1 MKLSVIIVNYNVQY
15 FLENCLNS
23 VYNSSKDLDFEVLVV
38 DNNSVDGSLQMLK
51 EKFPQTTIIA
61 NKDNKGFSKANNQ
74 GIKIAKGEYVI
85 LLNPDTVVEEN
96 TFRLC
101 SNFMDATPNSGG
113 LGVKMLDGKGNFLP
127 ESKRGLPTPA
137 VAFYKIFG
145 LASLFP
151 KSEKFG
157 QYHLGHLSKEENHEI
172 EILSGAFMMMRKSV
186 LDEIGLLDES
196 FFMYGEDIDLSYRI
210 TQAGYTN
217 HYFSKTQIIH
227 YKGESTKK
235 SSINYVFVFYRAMAI
250 FAKKHFSNKNAQ
262 LFSTLINFAIYIR
275 AGLAVL
281 TRTVKH
287 FLLPLVDGIVL
298 GSGVYL
304 FKEYYE
310 DNVKFISGGA
320 YPEEVETF
328 GIPIILLIYLISLF
342 FNGAFSIP
350 TSFKK
355 VLSGVLSGSA
365 LLLMV
370 YSLLS
375 ESYRFSRA
383 IILFTVIFASIV
395 LPLFRYLVHLLR
407 IRKFSSNRAQRVA
420 IVGKVDELN
429 RISSFLKK
437 TLMEPEKI
445 INVNAENDG
454 GNNIGFSARL
464 YQLKDIID
472 IYDINEVIFCAKD
485 LSSAQ
490 IIEQMGAI
498 EKENVDFKIAPP
510 ESLYIIGSNS
520 IESSGEYYILASD
533 TILKPVNQKNKRAL
547 DLFLSLFFIL
557 LAPLFFWFVAEK
569 RNYFSNLFS
578 VLWGNISFVGFYSS
592 DDLTDKNLKVKKG
605 ILNPTD
611 LHDSFAL
618 DHENIEQLNF
628 EYGRDYSVGKDL
640 EIAFKNIGQLG
651 RCASL
656 HSTANQ

>member
-23 VYNSSKDLDFEVLVV
+23 VYNSSAIIDFEVFVV
-38 DNNSVDGSLQMLK
+38 DNNSVDGSLKMLA
-51 EKFPQTTIIA
+51 EKFPQTKVIA
-61 NKDNKGFSKANNQ
+61 NKNNRGFSVANNQ
-74 GIKIAKGEYVI
+74 AIKEAKGEYVL

-96 TFRLC
+96 TFKVC
-101 SNFMDATPNSGG
+101 CDFFDSHEKAGG

-145 LASLFP
+145 VTNLFP

-157 QYHLGHLSKEENHEI
+157 QYHLGHLSKEENHQI

-210 TQAGYTN
+210 TQAGYAN
-217 HYFSKTQIIH
+217 HYLADTQIIH

-262 LFSTLINFAIYIR
+262 LFSTLINFAIYVR

-281 TRTVKH
+281 TRTIKH
-287 FLLPLVDGIVL
+287 FLLPVIDAIVL
-298 GSGVYL
+298 GSGVFL

-310 DNVKFISGGA
+310 ENVKFISGGA
-320 YPEEVETF
+320 YPDEVETY
-328 GIPIILLIYLISLF
+328 GIPIIICIYLLSQF

-355 VLSGVLSGSA
+355 VLTGVLSGSA

-375 ESYRFSRA
+375 EEYRFSRA
-383 IILFTVIFASIV
+383 IILFTVVFSIFSI
-395 LPLFRYLVHLLR
+395 PLFRCALHLLK
-407 IRKFSSNRAQRVA
+407 IRRFNIAKAQRIA
-420 IVGKVDELN
+420 IVGKQEELN
-429 RISSFLKK
+429 RISSFIKK
-437 TLMEPEKI
+437 TLIEPEKI
-445 INVNAENDG
+445 INVNAENE
-454 GNNIGFSARL
+454 GNSDNSGFSARL

-485 LSSAQ
+485 LSSSQ
-490 IIEQMGAI
+490 IIEQMSSI
-498 EKENVDFKIAPP
+498 DKEDVDYKIAPP

-520 IESSGEYYILASD
+520 IESSGEYYIMASD
-533 TILKPVNQKNKRAL
+533 AIMKPVNQKNKRSL
-547 DLFLSLFFIL
+547 DLFLALFFLLFSPIL
-557 LAPLFFWFVAEK
+557 FLFIDNK
-569 RNYFSNLFS
+569 GNYFGNLFKILS
-578 VLWGNISFVGFYSS
+578 GKVSFVGFYSS
-592 DDLTDKNLKVKKG
+592 AKMKDISLKVKKG

-618 DHENIEQLNF
+618 NQENIEQLNF
-628 EYGRDYSVGKDL
+628 EYGRDYSIGKDL
-640 EIAFKNIGQLG
+640 EIVFKNLKYLG
-651 RCASL
+651 R
-656 HSTANQ
+656 

>member
-23 VYNSSKDLDFEVLVV
+23 VYSSSAIIDFEVFVV
-38 DNNSVDGSLQMLK
+38 DNNSVDGSLQMLA
-51 EKFPQTTIIA
+51 EKFPQTKVIA
-61 NKDNKGFSKANNQ
+61 NKDNRGFSVANNQ
-74 GIKIAKGEYVI
+74 AIKEAKGEYVL

-96 TFRLC
+96 TFKVC
-101 SNFMDATPNSGG
+101 CDFFDSQEKAGG
-113 LGVKMLDGKGNFLP
+113 LGVKMIDGKGNFLP

-145 LASLFP
+145 VTNLFP

-157 QYHLGHLSKEENHEI
+157 QYHLGHLSKEENHQI

-210 TQAGYTN
+210 TQAGYSN
-217 HYFSKTQIIH
+217 HYLADTQIIH

-262 LFSTLINFAIYIR
+262 LFSTLISFAIYVR

-281 TRTVKH
+281 TRTIKH
-287 FLLPLVDGIVL
+287 FLLPVIDAIVL
-298 GSGVYL
+298 GSGVFL

-310 DNVKFISGGA
+310 ENVKFISGGA
-320 YPEEVETF
+320 YPDEVETY
-328 GIPIILLIYLISLF
+328 GIPIIICIYLLSQF

-355 VLSGVLSGSA
+355 VLTGVFSGSA

-375 ESYRFSRA
+375 EEYRFSRA
-383 IILFTVIFASIV
+383 IILFTVVFSIV
-395 LPLFRYLVHLLR
+395 AISLFRYVLHLLK
-407 IRKFSSNRAQRVA
+407 IRRFIIARAQRIA
-420 IVGKVDELN
+420 IVGKQEELN
-429 RISSFLKK
+429 RINSFIKK
-437 TLMEPEKI
+437 TLIEPEKI
-445 INVNAENDG
+445 INVNAENQ
-454 GNNIGFSARL
+454 GNSDNSGFSARL

-485 LSSAQ
+485 LSSSQ
-490 IIEQMGAI
+490 IIEQMSSI
-498 EKENVDFKIAPP
+498 DKEDVDYKIAPP

-520 IESSGEYYILASD
+520 IESSGEYYIMASD
-533 TILKPVNQKNKRAL
+533 AIMKPVNQKNKRSL
-547 DLFLSLFFIL
+547 DLFLALFFLLFSPIL
-557 LAPLFFWFVAEK
+557 FLFVDK
-569 RNYFSNLFS
+569 KGTYFSNLFNILS
-578 VLWGNISFVGFYSS
+578 GKISFVGFYSS
-592 DDLTDKNLKVKKG
+592 AEMKDKTLKVKKG

-611 LHDSFAL
+611 LHDSFTL
-618 DHENIEQLNF
+618 NEDNIEQLNF
-628 EYGRDYSVGKDL
+628 EYGRDYSIGKDL
-640 EIAFKNIGQLG
+640 EIVFKNLKYLG
-651 RCASL
+651 R
-656 HSTANQ
+656 

>member
-23 VYNSSKDLDFEVLVV
+23 VCNSSKNIEFEVIVV
-38 DNNSVDGSLQMLK
+38 DNNSVDGSLEMLK
-51 EKFPQTTIIA
+51 EKFPHTYVIV

-74 GIKIAKGEYVI
+74 AIKIAKGEYVV

-96 TFRLC
+96 TFKLC
-101 SNFMDATPNSGG
+101 CDFMDANPKSGG
-113 LGVKMLDGKGNFLP
+113 LGVKMLDGNGNFLP

-145 LASLFP
+145 LSALFP

-157 QYHLGHLSKEENHEI
+157 QYHLGHLSKDENHEI
-172 EILSGAFMMMRKSV
+172 EILSGAFMMMRQSL
-186 LDEIGLLDES
+186 LDKIGLLDES

-217 HYFSKTQIIH
+217 HYFSGTQIIH

-281 TRTVKH
+281 TRSIKY
-287 FLLPLVDGIVL
+287 FLLPILDGVIL
-298 GSGVYL
+298 GCGVYF

-310 DNVKFISGGA
+310 YNVKFTEGGA
-320 YPEEVETF
+320 YPEEVETY
-328 GIPIILLIYLISLF
+328 GIPIILLIYLFSLL
-342 FNGAFSIP
+342 FNGAYSIP

-355 VLSGVLSGSA
+355 IVTGVVSGSVF
-365 LLLMV
+365 LLIG

-375 ESYRFSRA
+375 ENYRFSRA
-383 IILFTVIFASIV
+383 IIIFTVLFATAGI
-395 LPLFRYLVHLLR
+395 PLLR
-407 IRKFSSNRAQRVA
+407 YFLHLIKIRKFTSNRAQRIA
-420 IVGKVDELN
+420 IVGKADEVN
-429 RISSFLKK
+429 RISSFIKN
-437 TLMEPEKI
+437 TLINPEKI
-445 INVNAENDG
+445 INVNAENEG
-454 GNNIGFSARL
+454 ENNSGFSARL

-485 LSSAQ
+485 LRSAQ
-490 IIEQMGAI
+490 IIDQMGDI
-498 EKENVDFKIAPP
+498 KKDLDFKIAPP

-520 IESSGEYYILASD
+520 IESSGEYYIMASD
-533 TILKPVNQKNKRAL
+533 TILKPVNQKNKRIL
-547 DLFLSLFFIL
+547 DFCLSLFFL
-557 LAPLFFWFVAEK
+557 LLSPLFFWFVNNK
-569 RNYFSNLFS
+569 RNYFSNLLK
-578 VLWGNISFVGFYSS
+578 VLLGAISFVGFYTS
-592 DDLTDKNLKVKKG
+592 DENSDKNLKVKRG

-611 LHDSFAL
+611 LHDSFAI
-618 DHENIEQLNF
+618 DQENIEQLNF
-628 EYGRDYSVGKDL
+628 EYGRDYAVAKDL
-640 EIAFKNIGQLG
+640 EIVFKNIGQLG
-651 RCASL
+651 R
-656 HSTANQ
+656 

>member
-23 VYNSSKDLDFEVLVV
+23 VYNSSKDIDFEVLVV
-38 DNNSVDGSLQMLK
+38 DNNSVDGSLEMLK
-51 EKFPQTTIIA
+51 EKFPQTTVIA

-74 GIKIAKGEYVI
+74 GIKIAKGEYVV

-96 TFRLC
+96 TFKLC
-101 SNFMDATPNSGG
+101 CNFMDANPKSGG

-145 LASLFP
+145 LSSLFP

-157 QYHLGHLSKEENHEI
+157 QYHLGHLSKDENHEI

-217 HYFSKTQIIH
+217 HYFSETQIIH

-281 TRTVKH
+281 TRTIKH

-298 GSGVYL
+298 ASGVYL

-310 DNVKFISGGA
+310 DNVKFVSGGA

-328 GIPIILLIYLISLF
+328 GIPIIILIYAFSLF
-342 FNGAFSIP
+342 FNGAYSIP

-375 ESYRFSRA
+375 ENYRFSRA
-383 IILFTVIFASIV
+383 IILFTVIFAVFVI
-395 LPLFRYLVHLLR
+395 PLFRYILHL
-407 IRKFSSNRAQRVA
+407 IKVRKFTSNRAQRIA

-429 RISSFLKK
+429 RITSFLKK
-437 TLMEPEKI
+437 TFIEPEKI
-445 INVNAENDG
+445 INVNAENEG
-454 GNNIGFSARL
+454 TYNSGFSARL

-485 LSSAQ
+485 LSSTQ

-498 EKENVDFKIAPP
+498 EKEDVDFKIAPP

-520 IESSGEYYILASD
+520 IESSGEYYIMASD
-533 TILKPVNQKNKRAL
+533 TILKPVNQKNKRTL

-557 LAPLFFWFVAEK
+557 LSPLFFWFSAEK
-569 RNYFSNLFS
+569 GSYFSNLFN
-578 VLWGNISFVGFYSS
+578 VLFGKISFVGFYSS
-592 DDLTDKNLKVKKG
+592 DELTDKNLKVKKG

-618 DHENIEQLNF
+618 DQENIDQLNF

-640 EIAFKNIGQLG
+640 EIVFKNIGQLG
-651 RCASL
+651 RK
-656 HSTANQ
+656 

>member
-1 MKLSVIIVNYNVQY
+1 VQY

-23 VYNSSKDLDFEVLVV
+23 VYNSSKNIDFEVIVV

-51 EKFPQTTIIA
+51 EKFPKTTVIA

-74 GIKIAKGEYVI
+74 AIKIAKGEYVL

-96 TFRLC
+96 TFQLC
-101 SNFMDATPNSGG
+101 CNFMDATPKSGG

-127 ESKRGLPTPA
+127 ESKRGLPTPS

-145 LASLFP
+145 LSALFP

-157 QYHLGHLSKEENHEI
+157 QYHLGHLSKDENHKI
-172 EILSGAFMMMRKSV
+172 DVLSGAFMMMRKSV

-217 HYFSKTQIIH
+217 HYFSETQIIH

-281 TRTVKH
+281 TRTIKH
-287 FLLPLVDGIVL
+287 VLHPISDGVIL
-298 GSGVYL
+298 ATGVYL

-310 DNVKFISGGA
+310 YNVKFIEGGA
-320 YPEEVETF
+320 YPDEVETF
-328 GIPIILLIYLISLF
+328 GIPIIVLIYLVSLL

-355 VLSGVLSGSA
+355 ILSGVLSGSA

-375 ESYRFSRA
+375 ENYRFSRA

-395 LPLFRYLVHLLR
+395 LPLFRYLLHLTKA
-407 IRKFSSNRAQRVA
+407 RKFKNTRAQRIA
-420 IVGKVDELN
+420 IVGKANELN

-437 TLMEPEKI
+437 TLIEPEKI
-445 INVNAENDG
+445 IHVNAD
-454 GNNIGFSARL
+454 NNGANNSAFSARL

-498 EKENVDFKIAPP
+498 EKEDVDFKIAPP

-533 TILKPVNQKNKRAL
+533 TILKPVNQKNKRTL
-547 DLFLSLFFIL
+547 DFCLSLFFLIL
-557 LAPLFFWFVAEK
+557 SPLFFWIAAEK
-569 RNYFSNLFS
+569 GSYFSNLFN
-578 VLWGNISFVGFYSS
+578 VLRGKISFVGFYSS
-592 DDLTDKNLKVKKG
+592 GEMSDKNLKVKKG

-611 LHDSFAL
+611 LHDSFTL
-618 DHENIEQLNF
+618 DQENIEQLNF

-640 EIAFKNIGQLG
+640 EIVFKNIGLLG
-651 RCASL
+651 RKV
-656 HSTANQ
+656 

>member
-23 VYNSSKDLDFEVLVV
+23 VCNSSKNIEFEVIVV
-38 DNNSVDGSLQMLK
+38 DNNSVDGSLEMLK
-51 EKFPQTTIIA
+51 EKFPHTYVIV

-74 GIKIAKGEYVI
+74 AIKIAKGEYVV

-96 TFRLC
+96 TFKLC
-101 SNFMDATPNSGG
+101 CDFMDANPKSGG
-113 LGVKMLDGKGNFLP
+113 LGVKMLDGNGNFLP

-145 LASLFP
+145 LSALFP

-157 QYHLGHLSKEENHEI
+157 QYHLGHLSKDENHEI
-172 EILSGAFMMMRKSV
+172 EILSGAFMMMRKSL
-186 LDEIGLLDES
+186 LDKIGLLDES

-217 HYFSKTQIIH
+217 HYFSGTQIIH

-281 TRTVKH
+281 TRTIKY
-287 FLLPLVDGIVL
+287 FLLPILDGVIL
-298 GSGVYL
+298 GCGVYF

-310 DNVKFISGGA
+310 YNVKFTEGGA
-320 YPEEVETF
+320 YPEEVETY
-328 GIPIILLIYLISLF
+328 GIPIILLIYLFSLL
-342 FNGAFSIP
+342 FNGAYSIP

-355 VLSGVLSGSA
+355 IVTGVVSGSVF
-365 LLLMV
+365 LLIG

-375 ESYRFSRA
+375 ENYRFSRA
-383 IILFTVIFASIV
+383 IIIFTVLFATAGI
-395 LPLFRYLVHLLR
+395 PLLR
-407 IRKFSSNRAQRVA
+407 YFLHLIKIRKFTSNRAQRIA
-420 IVGKVDELN
+420 IVGKADEVN
-429 RISSFLKK
+429 RISSFIKN
-437 TLMEPEKI
+437 TLINPEKI
-445 INVNAENDG
+445 INVNAENEG
-454 GNNIGFSARL
+454 ENNSGFSARL

-485 LSSAQ
+485 LRSAQ
-490 IIEQMGAI
+490 IIDQMGDI
-498 EKENVDFKIAPP
+498 KKDLDFKIAPP

-520 IESSGEYYILASD
+520 IESSGEYYIMASD
-533 TILKPVNQKNKRAL
+533 TILKPVNQKNKRIL
-547 DLFLSLFFIL
+547 DFCLSLFFL
-557 LAPLFFWFVAEK
+557 LLSPLFFWFVNNK
-569 RNYFSNLFS
+569 RSYFSNLLK
-578 VLWGNISFVGFYSS
+578 VLLGAISFVGFYTS
-592 DDLTDKNLKVKKG
+592 DENSDKNLKVKRG

-611 LHDSFAL
+611 LHDSFAI
-618 DHENIEQLNF
+618 DQENIEQLNF
-628 EYGRDYSVGKDL
+628 EYGRDYAVAKDL
-640 EIAFKNIGQLG
+640 EIVFKNIGQLG
-651 RCASL
+651 R
-656 HSTANQ
+656 

>member
-23 VYNSSKDLDFEVLVV
+23 VYNSSAIIDFEVFVV
-38 DNNSVDGSLQMLK
+38 DNNSVDGSLKMLA
-51 EKFPQTTIIA
+51 EKFPQTKVIA
-61 NKDNKGFSKANNQ
+61 NKDNRGFSVANNQ
-74 GIKIAKGEYVI
+74 AIKEAKGEYVL

-96 TFRLC
+96 TFKVC
-101 SNFMDATPNSGG
+101 CDFFDSHEKAGG

-145 LASLFP
+145 VTNLFP

-157 QYHLGHLSKEENHEI
+157 QYHLGHLSKEDNHQI

-210 TQAGYTN
+210 TQAGYSN
-217 HYFSKTQIIH
+217 HYLADTQIIH

-262 LFSTLINFAIYIR
+262 LFSTLINFAIYVR

-281 TRTVKH
+281 TRTIKH
-287 FLLPLVDGIVL
+287 FLLPVIDAIVL
-298 GSGVYL
+298 GSGVFL

-310 DNVKFISGGA
+310 ENVKFISGGA
-320 YPEEVETF
+320 YPDEVETY
-328 GIPIILLIYLISLF
+328 GIPIIICIYLLSQF

-355 VLSGVLSGSA
+355 VLTGVLSGSA

-375 ESYRFSRA
+375 EEYRFSRA
-383 IILFTVIFASIV
+383 IILFTVVFSIFVI
-395 LPLFRYLVHLLR
+395 PLFRCVLHLLK
-407 IRKFSSNRAQRVA
+407 IRRFNIARAQRIA
-420 IVGKVDELN
+420 IVGKQEELN
-429 RISSFLKK
+429 RISSFIKK
-437 TLMEPEKI
+437 TLIEPEKI
-445 INVNAENDG
+445 INVNAENE
-454 GNNIGFSARL
+454 GNSDNSGFSARL

-485 LSSAQ
+485 LSSSQ
-490 IIEQMGAI
+490 IIEQMSSI
-498 EKENVDFKIAPP
+498 NKEDVDYKIAPP

-520 IESSGEYYILASD
+520 IESSGEYYIMASD
-533 TILKPVNQKNKRAL
+533 AIMKPVNQKNKRSL
-547 DLFLSLFFIL
+547 DLFLALFFLLFSPIL
-557 LAPLFFWFVAEK
+557 FLFVDNK
-569 RNYFSNLFS
+569 GNYFGNLFKILS
-578 VLWGNISFVGFYSS
+578 GKVSFVGFYSS
-592 DDLTDKNLKVKKG
+592 AKMKDISLKVKKG

-618 DHENIEQLNF
+618 NQENIEQLNF
-628 EYGRDYSVGKDL
+628 EYGRDYSIGKDL
-640 EIAFKNIGQLG
+640 EIVFKNLKYLG
-651 RCASL
+651 R
-656 HSTANQ
+656 

>member
-23 VYNSSKDLDFEVLVV
+23 VFSSSKEIDFEVFVV
-38 DNNSVDGSLQMLK
+38 DNNSVDGSLKMLE
-51 EKFPQTTIIA
+51 EKFPQVNVIA
-61 NKDNKGFSKANNQ
+61 NKDNRGFSVANNQ
-74 GIKIAKGEYVI
+74 AIKKAKGEYVL

-96 TFRLC
+96 TFKVC
-101 SNFMDATPNSGG
+101 CNFMDLHPKSGG

-145 LASLFP
+145 LSALFP

-157 QYHLGHLSKEENHEI
+157 QYHLGHLSKEENHQI

-217 HYFSKTQIIH
+217 HYLADTQIIH

-281 TRTVKH
+281 TRTIKH
-287 FLLPLVDGIVL
+287 FLLPIVDSIII
-298 GSGVYL
+298 GSGVYF

-310 DNVKFISGGA
+310 DNVKFIEGGA
-320 YPEEVETF
+320 YPEEVQTF
-328 GIPIILLIYLISLF
+328 GIPIIITIYLISNL

-355 VLSGVLSGSA
+355 IVSGVFSGSA
-365 LLLMV
+365 LVLMM

-375 ESYRFSRA
+375 EDYRFSRA
-383 IILFTVIFASIV
+383 IILFTVLYTAVAIPFV
-395 LPLFRYLVHLLR
+395 RYLLHITK
-407 IRKFSSNRAQRVA
+407 IRKFSANKAQRIA
-420 IVGKVDELN
+420 IVGKSEELK

-437 TLMEPEKI
+437 TLIEPEKI
-445 INVNAENDG
+445 INVNADNEG
-454 GNNIGFSARL
+454 SNNSGFSARL

-498 EKENVDFKIAPP
+498 EKEDVDFKIAPP

-533 TILKPVNQKNKRAL
+533 TILKPVNQKNKRIL
-547 DLFLSLFFIL
+547 DVFLSLFFL
-557 LAPLFFWFVAEK
+557 LFSPLLFWVVSERK
-569 RNYFSNLFS
+569 NYFKNLFN
-578 VLWGNISFVGFYSS
+578 VLVGSSSFVGFYSS
-592 DDLTDKNLKVKKG
+592 DEIADKNLKVKKG

-611 LHDSFAL
+611 LHDSFGL
-618 DHENIEQLNF
+618 DQETIEQLNF
-628 EYGRDYSVGKDL
+628 EYGRDYSIGKDL
-640 EIAFKNIGQLG
+640 EIVFKNLAQLG
-651 RCASL
+651 R
-656 HSTANQ
+656 Q

>member
-23 VYNSSKDLDFEVLVV
+23 VYNSSTIIDFEVFVV
-38 DNNSVDGSLQMLK
+38 DNNSVDGSLQMLA
-51 EKFPQTTIIA
+51 EKFPQTKVIA
-61 NKDNKGFSKANNQ
+61 NKDNRGFSVANNQ
-74 GIKIAKGEYVI
+74 AIKEAKGEYVL

-96 TFRLC
+96 TFKVC
-101 SNFMDATPNSGG
+101 CDFFDSHEKAGG
-113 LGVKMLDGKGNFLP
+113 LGVKMLDGKGTFLP

-145 LASLFP
+145 VTNLFP

-157 QYHLGHLSKEENHEI
+157 QYHLGHLSKEENHQI

-210 TQAGYTN
+210 TQAGYSN
-217 HYFSKTQIIH
+217 HYLADTQIIH

-262 LFSTLINFAIYIR
+262 LFSTLISFAIYVR

-281 TRTVKH
+281 TRTIKH
-287 FLLPLVDGIVL
+287 FLLPVIDAIVL
-298 GSGVYL
+298 GSGVFL

-310 DNVKFISGGA
+310 ENVKFISGGA
-320 YPEEVETF
+320 YPDEVETY
-328 GIPIILLIYLISLF
+328 GIPIIICIYLLSQF

-355 VLSGVLSGSA
+355 VLTGVFSGSA

-375 ESYRFSRA
+375 EEYRFSRA
-383 IILFTVIFASIV
+383 IILFTVVFSIV
-395 LPLFRYLVHLLR
+395 AISLFRCVLHLLK
-407 IRKFSSNRAQRVA
+407 IRRFIIARAQRIA
-420 IVGKVDELN
+420 IVGKQEELN
-429 RISSFLKK
+429 RINSFIKK
-437 TLMEPEKI
+437 TLIEPEKI
-445 INVNAENDG
+445 INVNAENQ
-454 GNNIGFSARL
+454 GNSDNSGFSARL

-485 LSSAQ
+485 LSSSQ
-490 IIEQMGAI
+490 IIEQMSSI
-498 EKENVDFKIAPP
+498 DKEDVDYKIAPP

-520 IESSGEYYILASD
+520 IESSGEYYIMASD
-533 TILKPVNQKNKRAL
+533 AIMKPVNQKNKRSL
-547 DLFLSLFFIL
+547 DLFLALFFLLFSPIL
-557 LAPLFFWFVAEK
+557 FLFVGK
-569 RNYFSNLFS
+569 KGTYFSNLFNILS
-578 VLWGNISFVGFYSS
+578 GKISFVGFYSS
-592 DDLTDKNLKVKKG
+592 SEMKDKTLKVKKG

-611 LHDSFAL
+611 LHDSFTL
-618 DHENIEQLNF
+618 NEDNIEQLNF
-628 EYGRDYSVGKDL
+628 EYGRDYSIGKDL
-640 EIAFKNIGQLG
+640 EIVFKNLKYLG
-651 RCASL
+651 R
-656 HSTANQ
+656 

>member
-23 VYNSSKDLDFEVLVV
+23 VYNSSEGIEFEVIVV
-38 DNNSVDGSLQMLK
+38 DNNSVDGSLEMLK
-51 EKFPQTTIIA
+51 EKFPQTTVIS

-74 GIKIAKGEYVI
+74 AIKIAKGEYVV

-96 TFRLC
+96 TFKLC
-101 SNFMDATPNSGG
+101 CDFMDENPKSGG

-127 ESKRGLPTPA
+127 ESKRGLPTPG

-145 LASLFP
+145 LSALFP

-157 QYHLGHLSKEENHEI
+157 QYHLGHLSKEKNHEI

-210 TQAGYTN
+210 TQAGCTN
-217 HYFSKTQIIH
+217 HYFSETQIIH

-281 TRTVKH
+281 TRTIKH
-287 FLLPLVDGIVL
+287 FLLPILDGVIL
-298 GSGVYL
+298 SSGIYL

-310 DNVKFISGGA
+310 DNVKFIAGGA
-320 YPEEVETF
+320 YPEEVETY
-328 GIPIILLIYLISLF
+328 GIPIILFIYLFSLL
-342 FNGAFSIP
+342 FNGAYSIP

-355 VLSGVLSGSA
+355 IATGVVSGSV
-365 LLLMV
+365 LLLMT

-375 ESYRFSRA
+375 ENYRFSRA
-383 IILFTVIFASIV
+383 IILFTVLFATAAI
-395 LPLFRYLVHLLR
+395 PPFRYFLHLLKV
-407 IRKFSSNRAQRVA
+407 RKFASNRAQRIA
-420 IVGKVDELN
+420 IVGKADEVN
-429 RISSFLKK
+429 RISSFIKK
-437 TLMEPEKI
+437 TLIKPEKI
-445 INVNAENDG
+445 INVNAENEG
-454 GNNIGFSARL
+454 ESESNFSARL
-464 YQLKDIID
+464 YQLKNIIE

-485 LSSAQ
+485 LSSAE
-490 IIEQMGAI
+490 IIEQMGDI
-498 EKENVDFKIAPP
+498 QKEDVDFKIAPP

-520 IESSGEYYILASD
+520 IESSGEYYIMASD
-533 TILKPVNQKNKRAL
+533 TILKPVNQKNKRTL
-547 DLFLSLFFIL
+547 DFFLSLFFIL
-557 LAPLFFWFVAEK
+557 LSPLFFWFVSNK
-569 RNYFSNLFS
+569 GNYFGNLFK
-578 VLWGNISFVGFYSS
+578 VLFGALTFVGFYTS
-592 DDLTDKNLKVKKG
+592 DEISDKNLKVKKG

-618 DHENIEQLNF
+618 DQENIEQLNF

-640 EIAFKNIGQLG
+640 EIVFKNIGQLG
-651 RCASL
+651 RY
-656 HSTANQ
+656 

>member
-23 VYNSSKDLDFEVLVV
+23 VFSSSKEIDFEVFVV
-38 DNNSVDGSLQMLK
+38 DNNSVDGSLKMLE
-51 EKFPQTTIIA
+51 EKFPQVKVIA
-61 NKDNKGFSKANNQ
+61 NKDNRGFSVANNQ
-74 GIKIAKGEYVI
+74 AIKEAKGEYVL

-96 TFRLC
+96 TFKVC
-101 SNFMDATPNSGG
+101 CNFMDLHPKSGG

-145 LASLFP
+145 LSALFP

-157 QYHLGHLSKEENHEI
+157 QYHLGHLSKEENHQI

-186 LDEIGLLDES
+186 LDEIGLLDEN

-217 HYFSKTQIIH
+217 HYLADTQIIH

-281 TRTVKH
+281 TRTIKH
-287 FLLPLVDGIVL
+287 FLLPIVDSVFI
-298 GSGVYL
+298 GSVVYF

-310 DNVKFISGGA
+310 DNVKFIEGGA
-320 YPEEVETF
+320 YPEEVQTF
-328 GIPIILLIYLISLF
+328 GIPIIITIYLISNL

-355 VLSGVLSGSA
+355 IVSGVFSGSA
-365 LLLMV
+365 LVLMM

-375 ESYRFSRA
+375 EDYRFSRA
-383 IILFTVIFASIV
+383 IILFTVLYTAFAI
-395 LPLFRYLVHLLR
+395 PLVRYLLHVTK
-407 IRKFSSNRAQRVA
+407 IRKFSTNKAQRIA
-420 IVGKVDELN
+420 IVGKSEELK

-437 TLMEPEKI
+437 TLIEPEKI
-445 INVNAENDG
+445 INVNADNEG
-454 GNNIGFSARL
+454 SNNSGFSARL

-498 EKENVDFKIAPP
+498 EKEDVDFKIAPP
-510 ESLYIIGSNS
+510 ESLYIIGSKS

-533 TILKPVNQKNKRAL
+533 TILKPVNQKNKRIL
-547 DLFLSLFFIL
+547 DIFLSLFFL
-557 LAPLFFWFVAEK
+557 LFSPLLFWVVAERK
-569 RNYFSNLFS
+569 NYFKNLFN
-578 VLWGNISFVGFYSS
+578 VLVSTSSFVGFYSS
-592 DDLTDKNLKVKKG
+592 DEIADKNLKVKKG

-611 LHDSFAL
+611 LHDSFGL
-618 DHENIEQLNF
+618 DQETIEQLNF
-628 EYGRDYSVGKDL
+628 EYGRDYSIGKDL
-640 EIAFKNIGQLG
+640 EIVFKNLAHLG
-651 RCASL
+651 R
-656 HSTANQ
+656 Q

>member
-23 VYNSSKDLDFEVLVV
+23 VYNSSKEIDFEVLVV
-38 DNNSVDGSLQMLK
+38 DNNSVDGSLEMLK
-51 EKFPQTTIIA
+51 EKFPETTVIA
-61 NKDNKGFSKANNQ
+61 NKDNRGFSVANNQ
-74 GIKIAKGEYVI
+74 AIKIAKGEYVL

-96 TFRLC
+96 TFKLC
-101 SNFMDATPNSGG
+101 CEFMDSTPKSGG

-145 LASLFP
+145 LSALFP

-157 QYHLGHLSKEENHEI
+157 QYHLGHLNKEQNHEI

-217 HYFSKTQIIH
+217 HYFSDTQIIH

-262 LFSTLINFAIYIR
+262 LFSTLINFAIYVR

-281 TRTVKH
+281 TRTIKH
-287 FLLPLVDGIVL
+287 VLLPVIDGVVL
-298 GSGVYL
+298 SSGVYL

-310 DNVKFISGGA
+310 DNVKFIEGGA

-328 GIPIILLIYLISLF
+328 GIPIIVLIYLISLL
-342 FNGAFSIP
+342 FNGGYSIP

-355 VLSGVLSGSA
+355 ILSGVFSGSA
-365 LLLMV
+365 LLLMT

-375 ESYRFSRA
+375 EEYRFSRA
-383 IILFTVIFASIV
+383 IILFTVIFAIIAI
-395 LPLFRYLVHLLR
+395 PLIRYILHL
-407 IRKFSSNRAQRVA
+407 IKVRKFNVVRAQRIA
-420 IVGKVDELN
+420 IVGKTEELQ
-429 RISSFLKK
+429 RINSFLKK
-437 TLMEPEKI
+437 TLIEPEKI
-445 INVNAENDG
+445 INVNAENDDESD
-454 GNNIGFSARL
+454 NKGFSARL

-498 EKENVDFKIAPP
+498 QKEDVDFKIAPP

-520 IESSGEYYILASD
+520 IESSGEYYIMASD
-533 TILKPVNQKNKRAL
+533 TIMKPVNQKNKRTL
-547 DLFLSLFFIL
+547 DFCLSFFFIL
-557 LAPLFFWFVAEK
+557 LSPIFFWFVSNK
-569 RNYFSNLFS
+569 SNYFGNLFK
-578 VLWGNISFVGFYSS
+578 VLSGAISFVGFYSS
-592 DDLTDKNLKVKKG
+592 DEISDKNLKVKKG

-618 DHENIEQLNF
+618 DQENIERLNF

-640 EIAFKNIGQLG
+640 EIVFKNIGLLG
-651 RCASL
+651 R
-656 HSTANQ
+656 